1 MTDNGHRSRTPPA
14 PQRFSTLICYERY
27 EQKIIESPRPVFFRR
42 RSVGTRATGPTA
54 GGANRA
60 ARRDPYPRPV
70 YPARRRRQHV
80 LPVRDQP
87 SRRPVPL
94 QRVLLLR
101 EPRPERVDGPLPRF
115 RSGRRLLGRE
125 QFLGGRMP
133 CLPGQILYV
142 RDDTRQGRQLAR
154 HGHIRGRYAERALQG
169 AQQGMRYARRLELA
183 RRNAACGP
191 EGTAMD
197 GFLP

>member
-1 MTDNGHRSRTPPA
+1 MAVGAERLPA
-14 PQRFSTLICYERY
+14 PQRFSTLYAYERS
-27 EQKIIESPRPVFFRR
+27 EQKNIESPRPVFCRR
-42 RSVGTRATGPTA
+42 LSVGARATGPTA
-54 GGANRA
+54 GGTGRA
-60 ARRDPYPRPV
+60 ARRDSYPRPV

-87 SRRPVPL
+87 SRRFVPF
-94 QRVLLLR
+94 QRVLLLC

-133 CLPGQILYV
+133 CLSGQILSV
-142 RDDTRQGRQLAR
+142 RDDTRQGRQPAR
-154 HGHIRGRYAERALQG
+154 HGHIRGRHAERTLQG
-169 AQQGMRYARRLELA
+169 TQQRARHARRLELA

-191 EGTAMD
+191 TRTGMD

>member
-1 MTDNGHRSRTPPA
+1 MAVGAERLPA
-14 PQRFSTLICYERY
+14 PQRFSTFICYERY

-42 RSVGTRATGPTA
+42 RSVGARATGPTA

-70 YPARRRRQHV
+70 YPAVAGDSTYYLFGTNQADV
-80 LPVRDQP
+80 LYR
-87 SRRPVPL
+87 SKGFYCYA
-94 QRVLLLR
+94 

-115 RSGRRLLGRE
+115 RSGRRLLGRNN
-125 QFLGGRMP
+125 FWRPNAMP
-133 CLPGQILYV
+133 IGTNTICS
-142 RDDTRQGRQLAR
+142 R
-154 HGHIRGRYAERALQG
+154 RYAARPTACSARPYSRPTRREDLTGSTAKG
-169 AQQGMRYARRLELA
+169 ASRRRLELA

-191 EGTAMD
+191 TRTAMD